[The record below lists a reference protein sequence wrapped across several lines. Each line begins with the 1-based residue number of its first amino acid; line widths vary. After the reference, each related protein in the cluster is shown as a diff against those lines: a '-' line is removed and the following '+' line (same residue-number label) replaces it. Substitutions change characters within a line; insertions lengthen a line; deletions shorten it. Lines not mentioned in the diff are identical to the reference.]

1 MIRNHR
7 QVSLVAAEELAIVAE
22 AMGLPELAPGLIAD
36 NICTEGIPDLTALPR
51 MTRLVFDGGAVLM
64 LGGENMPVHHRRQA
78 RRGRPRHPAAGLPEG
93 GHRPPRRDGLG
104 RAPRASCA
112 PARAY
117 ASSRPDPGRPSRL
130 RAMAGRIRTTLS
142 SLAQNWSMTQK
153 VYKLLPLEV
162 GGIFLATFVVVFVP
176 VYLWLNWL
184 TALILALPAGLLAAT
199 FWFSRRAMRAAY
211 TQIDGQPGAAAAV
224 IQSLRGGNWL
234 VTPAVAVNKSQDMIT
249 RVVGK
254 PGVVLVSEG
263 PSSRV
268 VPLLATER
276 KRTARWLPEVPI
288 YEIQVGNDEGQV
300 PLKNLQKA
308 LGKLP
313 RNMRGGEVTEIRRRL
328 DALGNA
334 ASSMPIPK
342 GPMPTSARQ
351 VRRQR

>member
-1 MIRNHR
+1 
-7 QVSLVAAEELAIVAE
+7 
-22 AMGLPELAPGLIAD
+22 
-36 NICTEGIPDLTALPR
+36 
-51 MTRLVFDGGAVLM
+51 
-64 LGGENMPVHHRRQA
+64 
-78 RRGRPRHPAAGLPEG
+78 
-93 GHRPPRRDGLG
+93 
-104 RAPRASCA
+104 
-112 PARAY
+112 
-117 ASSRPDPGRPSRL
+117 
-130 RAMAGRIRTTLS
+130 MAGRIRTTLS

-153 VYKLLPLEV
+153 VYKTLPLEV

-176 VYLWLNWL
+176 IYLWLNWL
-184 TALILALPAGLLAAT
+184 TALILALPMALLAAT

-211 TQIDGQPGAAAAV
+211 TQIDGQPGASAAV

-276 KRTARWLPEVPI
+276 RRTARWLPEVPI

>member
-1 MIRNHR
+1 
-7 QVSLVAAEELAIVAE
+7 
-22 AMGLPELAPGLIAD
+22 
-36 NICTEGIPDLTALPR
+36 
-51 MTRLVFDGGAVLM
+51 
-64 LGGENMPVHHRRQA
+64 
-78 RRGRPRHPAAGLPEG
+78 
-93 GHRPPRRDGLG
+93 
-104 RAPRASCA
+104 
-112 PARAY
+112 
-117 ASSRPDPGRPSRL
+117 
-130 RAMAGRIRTTLS
+130 MAGRIRTTLS
-142 SLAQNWSMTQK
+142 SLAQNWSMTKK

-162 GGIFLATFVVVFVP
+162 GGIFLATFAVVFVP
-176 VYLWLNWL
+176 IYLWLNWP
-184 TALILALPAGLLAAT
+184 TALLLAFPMALLAAT

-224 IQSLRGGNWL
+224 ISSLRGSNWL
-234 VTPAVAVNKSQDMIT
+234 VTPAVAVNKSQDIIT

-288 YEIQVGNDEGQV
+288 YEIQVGNEEDQV
-300 PLKNLQKA
+300 PLMKLQKA
-308 LGKLP
+308 LTKLP

-342 GPMPTSARQ
+342 GPVPTSARQ